1 VSDRAAEIMDGAGVP
16 RPSGKHRAP
25 SYAGLAPGELE
36 GDPLPGEPWSELGY
50 ARRVVDVYGD
60 RMRYVATWGHWFVWD
75 GRRWARDET
84 GQAARW
90 AKLTARSMT
99 DLVLAST
106 DNAFISEYAQIAR
119 KGETSATVTAVLKHA
134 CTEPGIAITHS
145 DLDADPFLLNC
156 TNGTL
161 DLRTGELRTH
171 DPRDL
176 LTKVTGAAYDPE
188 AVGTAFAGF
197 LEGVQPDQRM
207 RSFLA
212 RLLGHALEGRV
223 IEHILPIFCGTGK
236 NGKSTLTTAV
246 VKALGDYAGPADS
259 ELLTARSF
267 DAHPT
272 GVADLC
278 GMRLARIDE
287 GDKGR
292 HLGEGTVKRLT
303 GGDRIKA
310 RRMRE
315 DFWWFDPSHT
325 FLMLTNH
332 KPVITGT
339 DEGIWRRIRLVPW
352 DVVIPEDQQDGTLK
366 DKLALELDAILAWM
380 VAGYADWKAH
390 GLDEPD
396 AVTDA
401 TAAYRGE
408 SDALGRFIRE
418 RCTDFGEI
426 KSSDLFAEFQKWC
439 SDAGVECCT
448 QTAFSTELVN
458 RGYDKHRTEN
468 GAFWKG
474 LGLYAE

>member
-1 VSDRAAEIMDGAGVP
+1 MSADEILARHGLQPEGLA
-16 RPSGKHRAP
+16 GKHRLP
-25 SYAGLAPGELE
+25 PPGDFAA
-36 GDPLPGEPWSELGY
+36 DPLPTEQWTELGY
-50 ARRVVDVYGD
+50 AHRLAKVYEG
-60 RMRYVATWGHWFVWD
+60 RLRYVHTWNRWVVWD
-75 GRRWARDET
+75 GKRWAHDRT
-84 GQAARW
+84 AQAQRC
-90 AKLTARSMT
+90 AKLIARRMT
-99 DLVLAST
+99 DVVLASE
-106 DNAFISEYAQIAR
+106 DDPLYKQHLSAAR
-119 KGETSATVTAVLKHA
+119 KGESSASVNSVLNLAKSDERFATAY
-134 CTEPGIAITHS
+134 E

-161 DLRTGELRTH
+161 DLRTGELRSH
-171 DPRDL
+171 DPNDL
-176 LTKVTGAAYDPE
+176 LTKMTGAAYDPD
-188 AVGTAFAGF
+188 APGPVFDGF
-197 LEGVQPDQRM
+197 LRKVQPDERM
-207 RSFLA
+207 RAFLA

-223 IEHILPIFCGTGK
+223 VEHILPIFCGTGK
-236 NGKSTLTTAV
+236 NGKSTLSLAAMR
-246 VKALGDYAGPADS
+246 ALGDYAGPADP
-259 ELLTARSF
+259 ELLTARTF

-272 GVADLC
+272 GTADLC
-278 GMRLARIDE
+278 GMRLAQIDE
-287 GDKGR
+287 SDKGR

-315 DFWWFDPSHT
+315 DFWWFDPTHT

-352 DVVIPEDQQDGTLK
+352 GVVIPEDQQDSALK

-380 VAGYADWKAH
+380 VAGYADWKAN

-408 SDALGRFIRE
+408 SDSLGRFIRE

-439 SDAGVECCT
+439 SDAGVESCT
-448 QTAFSTELVN
+448 QTAFSTELTN